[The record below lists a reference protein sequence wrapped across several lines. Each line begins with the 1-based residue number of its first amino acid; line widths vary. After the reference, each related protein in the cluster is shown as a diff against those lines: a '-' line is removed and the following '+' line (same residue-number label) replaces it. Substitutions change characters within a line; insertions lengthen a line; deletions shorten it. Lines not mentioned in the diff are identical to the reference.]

1 MFMFYKA
8 FILHT
13 YYEASLVI
21 RFVVIY
27 HRNNICY
34 PTTFTTDYITTSR
47 FQKQWEATQVSR
59 SLPRFQWNELSRPL
73 TREMA
78 PPYRPLTTEMAPP
91 YRPLTP
97 EMAPPYRP
105 LTRSGA
111 ACTSSTFTLSSRST
125 SILQRGTVYAP
136 RPKGRRTSFRNL
148 LNFTIRVNKIYK
160 YMTTVK

>member
-78 PPYRPLTTEMAPP
+78 PPYRPLT
-91 YRPLTP
+91 
-97 EMAPPYRP
+97 
-105 LTRSGA
+105 RSGA